1 MGVFSRMSVMVKS
14 KVNAILDRNE
24 NPIEQLDYAYEKQQE
39 MVRKVKQGLIE
50 VATSKRRL
58 QLQAETV
65 RSKIPKLDEQ
75 ARRAVELGKEDLA
88 RAALQRKQAALVELE
103 GLEQQLAD
111 AEAEQEKLTVAA
123 QRLQDKVEI
132 FRSQKETMKARYT
145 AAEAQARISESF
157 SGVSE
162 EMADV
167 GIIMDRAQQKT
178 ERLRARGQA
187 IEELAETGVLDDV
200 TSNMDRVDRELAQL
214 TASQNVE
221 AELDALRKQV
231 GSGQQRPQLGSGAS

>member
-1 MGVFSRMSVMVKS
+1 MGVFSRMSVMVKA

-24 NPIEQLDYAYEKQQE
+24 NPIEQLDYAYEKQTE
-39 MVRKVKQGLIE
+39 MLRKVKQGLVE

-58 QLQAETV
+58 QLQAETI
-65 RSKIPKLDEQ
+65 RSKLPKLEDQ
-75 ARRAVELGKEDLA
+75 ARRAVEMGREDLA
-88 RAALQRKQAALVELE
+88 RAALQRKQVALMELE
-103 GLEQQLAD
+103 GLEQQLAE
-111 AEAEQEKLTVAA
+111 AETEQEKLTVAA

-132 FRSQKETMKARYT
+132 FRSQKETMKARYA

-167 GIIMDRAQQKT
+167 GMIMDRAQQKT

-200 TSNMDRVDRELAQL
+200 TSNMDSVDKELAQL
-214 TASQNVE
+214 TAGQNVE
-221 AELDALRKQV
+221 AELESLRRQV
-231 GSGQQRPQLGSGAS
+231 GSGQRKPELGTGA

>member
-1 MGVFSRMSVMVKS
+1 MGVFSRMSVMVRS
-14 KVNAILDRNE
+14 KINAILDRNE

-58 QLQAETV
+58 QFQAETV
-65 RSKIPKLDEQ
+65 RNKIPKLDDQ

-88 RAALQRKQAALVELE
+88 RVALQRKQASLMELE

-111 AEAEQEKLTVAA
+111 AEAEQEKLTIAA

-132 FRSQKETMKARYT
+132 FRSQKETMKARYS

-167 GIIMDRAQQKT
+167 GMIMDRAQQKT
-178 ERLRARGQA
+178 EKLRARGHA
-187 IEELAETGVLDDV
+187 IEELAETGVLDDA
-200 TSNMDRVDRELAQL
+200 TSNMDSVDRQLAQL
-214 TASQNVE
+214 TASQNVD
-221 AELDALRKQV
+221 AELESLRREV
-231 GSGQQRPQLGSGAS
+231 GSGQQKPQLGSGA